1 MDSLSI
7 GSCFFS
13 NITCALCL
21 ISPKLSNICQL
32 YVYVCVYLYSQRAS
46 SGSRDQSTRPCIAS
60 RHTLKS
66 GVVSSVSRAWFGLN
80 VSVPYHC
87 PAKCFRRIFSQIR
100 SGQYDVL
107 ADFDFFMIMKI
118 LNIDDTCISIKLIL
132 HYTTS
137 TAVPT
142 DWVTRVYLYTLLIIY
157 FHKFHFMKTL

>member
-1 MDSLSI
+1 M
-7 GSCFFS
+7 CMF
-13 NITCALCL
+13 
-21 ISPKLSNICQL
+21 
-32 YVYVCVYLYSQRAS
+32 
-46 SGSRDQSTRPCIAS
+46 PCIYIPKEPPLVQGIKVHAHRKSAYSKIWRGIIRQSCQS
-60 RHTLKS
+60 R
-66 GVVSSVSRAWFGLN
+66 LN
-80 VSVPYHC
+80 VSVPCHC
-87 PAKCFRRIFSQIR
+87 PAKCFRCIFSQIR

-157 FHKFHFMKTL
+157 FHKFHFMKNAFKKT

>member
-1 MDSLSI
+1 MP
-7 GSCFFS
+7 
-13 NITCALCL
+13 A
-21 ISPKLSNICQL
+21 
-32 YVYVCVYLYSQRAS
+32 VCVCMRVFIFPKSLVWFK
-46 SGSRDQSTRPCIAS
+46 GSKYTPIAS

-80 VSVPYHC
+80 FHC
-87 PAKCFRRIFSQIR
+87 PAKCFRCIFSQIR

-132 HYTTS
+132 HYTTL

-157 FHKFHFMKTL
+157 FHKFHFMKNAFKKT

>member
-1 MDSLSI
+1 MP
-7 GSCFFS
+7 
-13 NITCALCL
+13 A
-21 ISPKLSNICQL
+21 
-32 YVYVCVYLYSQRAS
+32 VCVCMRVFIFPKSLVWFK
-46 SGSRDQSTRPCIAS
+46 GSKYTPIPS

-80 VSVPYHC
+80 VSVPCHC
-87 PAKCFRRIFSQIR
+87 QQNVLDAFFHRFGL
-100 SGQYDVL
+100 GQYDVL

-157 FHKFHFMKTL
+157 FHKFHFMENAFKKT

>member
-32 YVYVCVYLYSQRAS
+32 YVYV
-46 SGSRDQSTRPCIAS
+46 PCIYIFPKSLVWFKGSKYTPIPS

-80 VSVPYHC
+80 VSVPCHC
-87 PAKCFRRIFSQIR
+87 PAKCFRCIFSQIR

-118 LNIDDTCISIKLIL
+118 LNIDDTSIKLIL

-142 DWVTRVYLYTLLIIY
+142 DWVTRVYLYTLYL
-157 FHKFHFMKTL
+157 

>member
-1 MDSLSI
+1 MP
-7 GSCFFS
+7 
-13 NITCALCL
+13 A
-21 ISPKLSNICQL
+21 
-32 YVYVCVYLYSQRAS
+32 VCVYMRVFIFPKSLVWFK
-46 SGSRDQSTRPCIAS
+46 GSKYTPIAS

-80 VSVPYHC
+80 VSVPCHC

-157 FHKFHFMKTL
+157 FHKFHFMKNAFKKT